1 MKMKK
6 KEKEKEIEAKIK
18 AEKKVEKEEK
28 KEIEKEKGKERVDI
42 KEDPNQELIQVQALI
57 LIDIDHAQD
66 LIIEMEVKIL
76 ECKEKIREKKL
87 L

>member
-1 MKMKK
+1 MKTKK
-6 KEKEKEIEAKIK
+6 TEKEKEIEAKIE
-18 AEKKVEKEEK
+18 AEIEVEKEAG
-28 KEIEKEKGKERVDI
+28 IEKERVDI
-42 KEDPNQELIQVQALI
+42 KEDPNQELIQPQALI

-66 LIIEMEVKIL
+66 LIIEMEAKIL